1 MKKWIGIWVLLVC
14 ILSCDDDDEKVDS
27 IELSASMLNYE
38 SEGGEQGILIQSST
52 DWAVTSDAAWCF
64 VQDHKET
71 GQFSVIVSEND
82 DFNPR
87 MTVLKL
93 VAGNC
98 VKEVDILQKGQTGD
112 LSLSEY
118 KASVYD
124 LNDNYAVIVHA
135 KKPWTAKVS
144 GNWLSVEPSGGEAG
158 THLVRLR
165 FSENKILADR
175 MGTISFES
183 AGSENCLF
191 EFTQEAALPDSRKQ
205 DSLALLKLYDAI
217 GGDQM
222 KAAGYLKNWKVGP
235 LENWD
240 SDMMRDG
247 RVVKVALRGN
257 IGKDGYIPEDV
268 KYLSHL
274 EEFTASATFIGG
286 VLPEGFARCKLLK
299 ILRISNGF
307 ESSNG
312 NLTGELPKKWCVLRN
327 LYEVDFERNKLI
339 GPLPLEYGNLSGLH
353 FFVVSNNEM
362 SGTLPAVWS
371 NIPQISRLELASN
384 NFTGEVPEEWAV
396 WTNITILDLAKNS
409 GLSGVLP
416 VELLTTAQNNGG
428 AVRLNGTNIITK

>member
-1 MKKWIGIWVLLVC
+1 MKKWIGIWILLVC

-27 IELSASMLNYE
+27 IELSTSMLNYE
-38 SEGGEQGILIQSST
+38 SEGGEQGVLIQSSA
-52 DWAVTSDAAWCF
+52 DWAVTSDATWCF

-93 VAGNC
+93 IAGNC
-98 VKEVDILQKGQTGD
+98 VKEVDILQKGKTGK

-118 KASVYD
+118 KASAYD
-124 LNDNYAVIVHA
+124 LNDNYAVVVHSE
-135 KKPWTAKVS
+135 KPWTATVS

-158 THLVRLR
+158 THLVRLH
-165 FSENKILADR
+165 FSENKIPAER
-175 MGTISFES
+175 VGTVSFES
-183 AGSENCLF
+183 ADSENCLF

-217 GGDQM
+217 GGDQL
-222 KAAGYLKNWKVGP
+222 KEAGYLKNWKEGP
-235 LENWD
+235 LDNWEFVTV
-240 SDMMRDG
+240 RDG
-247 RVVKVALRGN
+247 RVVQVALRGD
-257 IGKDGYIPEDV
+257 IGKSGYIPEDV
-268 KYLSHL
+268 KYLSRL

-286 VLPEGFARCKLLK
+286 ELPEGFARCKSLK
-299 ILRISNGF
+299 IIRISNTF
-307 ESSNG
+307 ESSTG
-312 NLTGELPKKWCVLRN
+312 NLTGELPKKWCALRN
-327 LYEVDFERNKLI
+327 LYEADFYGNKLI
-339 GPLPLEYGNLSGLH
+339 GSLPLEYGNLSGLY

-371 NIPQISRLELASN
+371 NIPQISGLELASN
-384 NFTGEVPEEWAV
+384 NFIGEVPEEWAS

-416 VELLTTAQNNGG
+416 VELLTTTSNNGG